1 MSGETKSQIS
11 AWNVDTLKEY
21 LEKRL
26 DELVRADSATRNVL
40 DERDRLYKERDEAR
54 RVAVDAALTAVKE
67 QTASSFAAAEKAI
80 LKAEEAQKEYNLRSN
95 EFRGQL
101 SDQARLF
108 MPRSEAEAGVKQV
121 SSELDRL
128 REDVRRENEGIKKEI
143 ASLRETRSAVEAGST
158 KSKDN
163 LAMVISIIS
172 TIISFFAAGL
182 IITRGTP

>member
-1 MSGETKSQIS
+1 MATWQDDNGGRTHEPSLREVTAEMDG
-11 AWNVDTLKEY
+11 LKE
-21 LEKRL
+21 LME
-26 DELVRADSATRNVL
+26 
-40 DERDRLYKERDEAR
+40 ERDRRYEDRFNAQQK
-54 RVAVDAALTAVKE
+54 AVEAAL
-67 QTASSFAAAEKAI
+67 AAAEKQTLAAFNSGEKAI
-80 LKAEEAQKEYNLRSN
+80 AKQEAAQTSYNERTN

-101 SDQARLF
+101 FDQARLF

-128 REDVRRENEGIKKEI
+128 REDARRENEGIKKEI

-163 LAMVISIIS
+163 IAMVISIIS